1 MRWQPLLLLVLTVVL
16 AVLVGITAGGGL
28 MPKEDTGLIQANVT
42 ADANISPTLLA
53 TRVQQVAAEVQADP
67 AVRDVSTFLGSGNGG
82 GGSVGNQASLFVDL
96 KLPGAGP
103 DHRRDSTQ
111 QVADRLDK
119 LFKNVPD
126 LDVSVT
132 PMQFI
137 NVGGGGGGKGQFSF
151 QLDSLDGTPLQQPT
165 LQLARVMRGM
175 KQFRNVSSSFDSIGK
190 QQMLRV
196 DRATAGRLHVSVS
209 AVDDALANAFGQSF
223 ATTIYSDINQYRV
236 VITSDQADSLSPGT
250 LLNTYVRNSEGK
262 MIPLSAVATIQPA
275 IAPLTVNHFDQLESA
290 SVNYNLAKGVTQA
303 EGLKL
308 VDQAIYAA
316 HLPPG
321 VHKKYTG
328 TNQDLIDALG
338 SSLLMLLAVIL
349 TMYVVLG
356 ILYESL
362 IHPLTIISTLPA
374 AGMGAFLAML
384 LTHTQITMMSVI
396 SVLMLI
402 GIVKKNAI
410 LMVDFALV
418 AEREHGRAP
427 PEAIRE
433 AALVRFRPITMTT
446 LVAMGA
452 ALPLA
457 VGFGYGSEMR
467 QPLGIAILGGL
478 FVSQLLTLLSTPAI
492 YLWQHDRRERKA
504 KRRALREQIRRQREL
519 ASRMP
524 ALPK

>member
-1 MRWQPLLLLVLTVVL
+1 
-16 AVLVGITAGGGL
+16 
-28 MPKEDTGLIQANVT
+28 
-42 ADANISPTLLA
+42 
-53 TRVQQVAAEVQADP
+53 
-67 AVRDVSTFLGSGNGG
+67 
-82 GGSVGNQASLFVDL
+82 
-96 KLPGAGP
+96 
-103 DHRRDSTQ
+103 
-111 QVADRLDK
+111 
-119 LFKNVPD
+119 
-126 LDVSVT
+126 
-132 PMQFI
+132 
-137 NVGGGGGGKGQFSF
+137 
-151 QLDSLDGTPLQQPT
+151 
-165 LQLARVMRGM
+165 
-175 KQFRNVSSSFDSIGK
+175 
-190 QQMLRV
+190 
-196 DRATAGRLHVSVS
+196 
-209 AVDDALANAFGQSF
+209 
-223 ATTIYSDINQYRV
+223 V

-275 IAPLTVNHFDQLESA
+275 IAPLTVNHFDQLESS

-328 TNQDLIDALG
+328 TNQDLMDALG

-504 KRRALREQIRRQREL
+504 KRRALREQIRRQRDL

>member
-1 MRWQPLLLLVLTVVL
+1 
-16 AVLVGITAGGGL
+16 
-28 MPKEDTGLIQANVT
+28 
-42 ADANISPTLLA
+42 
-53 TRVQQVAAEVQADP
+53 
-67 AVRDVSTFLGSGNGG
+67 
-82 GGSVGNQASLFVDL
+82 
-96 KLPGAGP
+96 
-103 DHRRDSTQ
+103 
-111 QVADRLDK
+111 
-119 LFKNVPD
+119 
-126 LDVSVT
+126 
-132 PMQFI
+132 
-137 NVGGGGGGKGQFSF
+137 
-151 QLDSLDGTPLQQPT
+151 
-165 LQLARVMRGM
+165 
-175 KQFRNVSSSFDSIGK
+175 
-190 QQMLRV
+190 
-196 DRATAGRLHVSVS
+196 
-209 AVDDALANAFGQSF
+209 
-223 ATTIYSDINQYRV
+223 
-236 VITSDQADSLSPGT
+236 
-250 LLNTYVRNSEGK
+250 

-275 IAPLTVNHFDQLESA
+275 IAPLTVSHFDQLESA
-290 SVNYNLAKGVTQA
+290 SINYNLAKGVTQA

-316 HLPPG
+316 HLPSG

-328 TNQDLIDALG
+328 SNQNLMEALG
-338 SSLLMLLAVIL
+338 NSLVMLLAVIL

-384 LTHTQITMMSVI
+384 LTQTQITMMSVI
-396 SVLMLI
+396 AVLMLI

-418 AEREHGRAP
+418 AEREHGRTP

-457 VGFGYGSEMR
+457 IGFGYGSEMR

-478 FVSQLLTLLSTPAI
+478 LVSQLLTLLSTPAI

-504 KRRALREQIRRQREL
+504 TRRALREQIRRQREL